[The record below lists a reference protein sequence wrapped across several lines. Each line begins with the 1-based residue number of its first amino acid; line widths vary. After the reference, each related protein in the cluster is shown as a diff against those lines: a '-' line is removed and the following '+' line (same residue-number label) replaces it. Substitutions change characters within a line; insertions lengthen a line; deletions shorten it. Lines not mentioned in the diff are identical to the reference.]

1 MKIKLHL
8 LLYGPREEFQVV
20 DIARMLLQTPVQR
33 GLKMSVESISTEMS
47 TESYFP
53 KQFLCVAAEIR

>member
-20 DIARMLLQTPVQR
+20 DTARMLLQTPV
-33 GLKMSVESISTEMS
+33 
-47 TESYFP
+47 
-53 KQFLCVAAEIR
+53 